1 MGRPNSGECSG
12 SSSIAGSNSRVA
24 WQVKQ
29 TKIQANIQNRHERMS
44 QYDSSYS
51 NTYWLCVSWKQTNKQ
66 TNMHACMHT
75 YMQTYIGFDCF
86 HSLNSTA
93 FHQSPGLAKLPQA
106 STLWQSP
113 KMARQKDKDDWL
125 TWIYPWKYIQTGP
138 TPVLIV
144 FSKKVELF
152 VCNGS
157 LLRLHYGC
165 TTTAKLSSLSSLET
179 WKLLLFRKF
188 SKIRSGSF
196 CIWMPPR
203 LESPSWFQSWPSN
216 TGSEKMANHMSHDT

>member
-1 MGRPNSGECSG
+1 MPWKKWCLGCWSLNLGLP
-12 SSSIAGSNSRVA
+12 SN
-24 WQVKQ
+24 
-29 TKIQANIQNRHERMS
+29 NRHAQTTVNAMIL
-44 QYDSSYS
+44 DSFIRL
-51 NTYWLCVSWKQTNKQ
+51 TAQ
-66 TNMHACMHT
+66 
-75 YMQTYIGFDCF
+75 GF
-86 HSLNSTA
+86 LNVLTKMNLSRTLLASATGSVGAAASVAYTQQKTA
-93 FHQSPGLAKLPQA
+93 WHVA
-106 STLWQSP
+106 SIKP
-113 KMARQKDKDDWL
+113 RRRRYKPA
-125 TWIYPWKYIQTGP
+125 